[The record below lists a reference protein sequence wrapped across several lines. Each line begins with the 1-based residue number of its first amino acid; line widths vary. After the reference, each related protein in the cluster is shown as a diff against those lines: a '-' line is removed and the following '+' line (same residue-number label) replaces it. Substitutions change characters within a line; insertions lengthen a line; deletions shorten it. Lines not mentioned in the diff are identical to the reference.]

1 MPCRPTSEAAVALEK
16 QAASMRRPDHR
27 PRHGQ
32 SGPQLS
38 KISPDLHRILIHFA
52 LGVWRPQNG
61 KKNTYNFKLVK
72 KASCLPPMPT
82 LKWKA
87 KCMPNIP
94 TKYQQNIQVN
104 HIQSHPMSNSAIKMA
119 SLPSEAEWVV
129 PHLLNVLLLAARHAA
144 KTASPRNP
152 IKFRKQKSAIRF
164 ENNRKQQIAKL
175 GSTWFTTFEKHG
187 VTV

>member
-1 MPCRPTSEAAVALEK
+1 
-16 QAASMRRPDHR
+16 
-27 PRHGQ
+27 
-32 SGPQLS
+32 
-38 KISPDLHRILIHFA
+38 
-52 LGVWRPQNG
+52 
-61 KKNTYNFKLVK
+61 
-72 KASCLPPMPT
+72 
-82 LKWKA
+82 
-87 KCMPNIP
+87 MPNIP
-94 TKYQQNIQVN
+94 NKYQQNIQVN

-187 VTV
+187 VTVQVQNYELLLDRPFALIAAENHWPDSESWLRGMEKWIKLLLQANAGCSSFGG